1 MSVKIRLSRR
11 GRHKL
16 PFYRIVVADERF
28 PRDGRC
34 LEVVG
39 TYNPLTSSNQTE
51 LKADR
56 VRLWLNRGAQATPT
70 VKRLLHKAG
79 VKKG

>member
-1 MSVKIRLSRR
+1 MVKIRLSRR

-39 TYNPLTSSNQTE
+39 TYNPLSSTNQAE
-51 LKADR
+51 VKADR
-56 VRLWLNRGAQATPT
+56 VRMWLNRGAQATPT
-70 VKRLLHKAG
+70 VRRILHRAG
-79 VKKG
+79 VAKG

>member
-1 MSVKIRLSRR
+1 MVKIRLSRR

-39 TYNPLTSSNQTE
+39 TYNPLGASAQTE

-56 VRLWLNRGAQATPT
+56 VRLWLNRGAKMTPT
-70 VKRLLHKAG
+70 VRRILHKAG
-79 VKKG
+79 VSKG

>member
-1 MSVKIRLSRR
+1 MVKIRLSRR

-39 TYNPLTSSNQTE
+39 TYNPLSRATQTE

-56 VRLWLNRGAQATPT
+56 VRLWLNRGAQMTPT
-70 VKRLLHKAG
+70 VRRLLHKAG
-79 VKKG
+79 VSKG

>member
-1 MSVKIRLSRR
+1 MAVKIRLSRR

-39 TYNPLTSSNQTE
+39 THNPLQPGAGTTSV
-51 LKADR
+51 KADR
-56 VRLWLNRGAQATPT
+56 VRFWLERGAQPTPT
-70 VKRLLHKAG
+70 VKRLLFKAG
-79 VKKG
+79 VTK

>member
-1 MSVKIRLSRR
+1 VVKIRLSRR

-39 TYNPLTSSNQTE
+39 TYNPLLSSNQTE
-51 LKADR
+51 LKPER

-70 VKRLLHKAG
+70 VRRLLHKAG
-79 VKKG
+79 VAKG

>member
-1 MSVKIRLSRR
+1 MVKIRLSRR

-39 TYNPLTSSNQTE
+39 TYNPLAGANQADV
-51 LKADR
+51 KADR
-56 VRLWLNRGAQATPT
+56 IRLWLNRGAQATPT
-70 VKRLLHKAG
+70 VRRILHKAG
-79 VKKG
+79 VAKG